1 MISIHGVGML
11 KLTTSL
17 MLLNPQ
23 GSAQGN
29 YMGNVVGL
37 QQHGFI
43 DPLIAP

>member
-1 MISIHGVGML
+1 
-11 KLTTSL
+11 

-29 YMGNVVGL
+29 NMGHVVGL
-37 QQHGFI
+37 QQHGFM